1 MAFPLK
7 ITLIIVLGAL
17 FSRVVF
23 AELEKGLSL
32 ETFARV
38 AFYKYMSLISRS
50 SQGPANKFDFQQ
62 EFLNFV
68 KDLQDGVLFEN
79 LNSKEGKRN
88 CTELLGSPFTGTDV
102 LCEAFDQCISATD
115 LFKMVPNSTES
126 LSEAIIQLCPVL
138 LLQQR
143 TKECDAG
150 KVNSSRPSTAAI
162 WGFGILFVTLISCC
176 ALGGM
181 ILLPLMNNHLYH
193 NFITLFEGLAVGSLV
208 SSAVFHLIPQ
218 SFGILKNDPHHSY
231 LWRALIIF
239 CGIYLFFLTE
249 RFMKFINKAKTK
261 RKVKKSTTR
270 GMESN
275 INTSVT
281 TSDSVTAFGGNI
293 ATVAV
298 SNVNIKSIN
307 SVDPENSEVVIKE
320 KNNGI
325 LGNENILDHHH
336 DHHIHTEEGR
346 VIGTIAW
353 MIIFGDGLHNFI
365 DGLSIGAAF
374 TDSILSGISISV
386 AVFCEE
392 LPHELGDFAILLSA
406 GMTMRQAVFYNF
418 LSACTCYLGL
428 LFGILLGDFTEGTP
442 HIFALAGGMF
452 LYISLVDMIGELNE
466 TMEKVEKEG
475 VKASLK
481 IFLLQNIGII
491 TGVVALFI
499 MAMYSEK
506 ISFNNAE

>member
-1 MAFPLK
+1 MAFSLK
-7 ITLIIVLGAL
+7 IMLTFLLGAL
-17 FSRVVF
+17 FSRMVV
-23 AELEKGLSL
+23 AELENGR
-32 ETFARV
+32 A
-38 AFYKYMSLISRS
+38 AFYKYMSLISRP
-50 SQGPANKFDFQQ
+50 SQGPTNKFDFQQ
-62 EFLNFV
+62 EFLHFIQ
-68 KDLQDGVLFEN
+68 DLQDGVLFEN
-79 LNSKEGKRN
+79 LNKEGKTN
-88 CTELLGSPFTGTDV
+88 CTEFLGSDV
-102 LCEAFDQCISATD
+102 LCEAFDQCISATE
-115 LFKMVPNSTES
+115 LFKMVPNSTQS
-126 LSEAIIQLCPVL
+126 MSEAIIQLCPVL

-143 TKECDAG
+143 TKECEVQNV
-150 KVNSSRPSTAAI
+150 KSSRPSTAAI

-176 ALGGM
+176 ALGGV
-181 ILLPLMNNHLYH
+181 ILLPLMNKHVYH
-193 NFITLFEGLAVGSLV
+193 KFITLFEGLAVGSLV

-239 CGIYLFFLTE
+239 CGIYVFFLTE

-261 RKVKKSTTR
+261 RKLKISSTL

-275 INTSVT
+275 ISTSVM
-281 TSDSVTAFGGNI
+281 TSDSVTTFAGDTT
-293 ATVAV
+293 TVAV
-298 SNVNIKSIN
+298 SDININ
-307 SVDPENSEVVIKE
+307 SVKAENAKVVIKE

-325 LGNENILDHHH
+325 LENQNILDRHH
-336 DHHIHTEEGR
+336 DHHIQTEEGR

-374 TDSILSGISISV
+374 TDSVLSGISISV

-466 TMEKVEKEG
+466 ALENVEKEG

-481 IFLLQNIGII
+481 VFLLQNIGILI
-491 TGVVALFI
+491 GVVALFV
-499 MAMYSEK
+499 MALYSEK
-506 ISFNNAE
+506 ISFDNAE

>member
-193 NFITLFEGLAVGSLV
+193 NFITLFEGLAVGSL
-208 SSAVFHLIPQ
+208 

-249 RFMKFINKAKTK
+249 RFMKFINKAKT
-261 RKVKKSTTR
+261 
-270 GMESN
+270 
-275 INTSVT
+275 
-281 TSDSVTAFGGNI
+281 
-293 ATVAV
+293 
-298 SNVNIKSIN
+298 
-307 SVDPENSEVVIKE
+307 
-320 KNNGI
+320 
-325 LGNENILDHHH
+325 DHHH